1 MNDRDI
7 VLASL
12 PEPTGEA
19 RAQAKKTNAK
29 SVPTDDLWT
38 CFVERLA
45 ELGGEVKR
53 LEDLAEFRD
62 RVVCDYDV
70 PADVRRDLGI
80 PQDDPWLAEVGVTLA
95 DMAVAETG
103 SVLISAG
110 NGRRRLA
117 SLAPPIHAVLVKSG
131 SIVASLDECI
141 LNLPEPNSVL
151 ITGPSKTA
159 DIEGVM
165 VMGAHG
171 PKRLWIIRLP
181 DPEF

>member
-12 PEPTGEA
+12 PDPSGEPKTQ
-19 RAQAKKTNAK
+19 AQSTNVKT
-29 SVPTDDLWT
+29 VPTEELWT

-62 RVVCDYDV
+62 RAVCDYDV
-70 PADVRRDLGI
+70 PAEIRRDLGA

-95 DMAVAETG
+95 DQAVAETG

-110 NGRRRLA
+110 DGRRRLA
-117 SLAPPIHAVLVKSG
+117 SLAPPIHAVLIAS
-131 SIVASLDECI
+131 SAIVASLDECI
-141 LNLPEPNSVL
+141 LNLRQANSVL

-181 DPEF
+181 DPDF